1 MKIDKVKIQHLGRL
15 AKLNFSE
22 PEMKKMMHDLEEI
35 LQFVNKLSEI
45 DTTNILPLTHIHD
58 EINIYR
64 DDLPRN
70 SNFKT
75 PILENAPSQ
84 NSDYIKV
91 PKVLGNTNKF

>member
-1 MKIDKVKIQHLGRL
+1 MKIDKVKIQHLGKL

-22 PEMKKMMHDLEEI
+22 LEMQKMMHDLEEI
-35 LQFVNKLSEI
+35 LRFVNKLSEI
-45 DTTNILPLTHIHD
+45 DTNNISPLTHIHN

-64 DDLPRN
+64 DDLAR
-70 SNFKT
+70 STNFKT

-91 PKVLGNTNKF
+91 PKVLGNTGKF